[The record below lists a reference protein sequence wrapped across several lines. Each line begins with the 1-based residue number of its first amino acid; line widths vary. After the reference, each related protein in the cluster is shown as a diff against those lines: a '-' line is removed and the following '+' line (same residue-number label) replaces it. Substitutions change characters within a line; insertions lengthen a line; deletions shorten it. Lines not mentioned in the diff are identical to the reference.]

1 MSNTSAFLAMIAA
14 CEGADYNVL
23 YGGGTFAPGPD
34 HPRRSVTAGGYT
46 STAAGR
52 YQILSSTWDAF
63 VRAQGPH
70 AFDEAGQDACAL
82 WLIADRHALE
92 DVQNGLLA
100 SAIDKTCR
108 IWASLPGAPYGQPTR
123 SYAYCEQH
131 YLAAGGVLHAQGD
144 VITVYTTTNMNGPGS
159 GSGGGGAV
167 PETSTTVPKIG
178 TPMPLLVALLP
189 SILQLFAPRAQ
200 AQLQKITGSGPDVVE
215 PFLAQLFG
223 KIQAVTGQADPVQAV
238 AALKNTPALVATVQ
252 ESALDYLD
260 KLAPILDRIDKYDQS
275 AWTAE
280 DAGRN
285 AAATRALAQQD
296 AGPLYGNPTF
306 LLAVF
311 VMALVG
317 FVVGVVLL
325 KGGFSTDMQAFVIGA
340 VVGSALTAVLGFY
353 FGSSR
358 NSSAKDATIA
368 QLANK

>member
-1 MSNTSAFLAMIAA
+1 MIGD
-14 CEGADYNVL
+14 CEGAGYRTL
-23 YGGGTFAPGPD
+23 YGGGQFDPDKTLPD

-52 YQILSSTWDAF
+52 YQILASTWDDF
-63 VRAQGPH
+63 LKSTFPR

-82 WLIADRHALE
+82 WLIERRAALA
-92 DVQNGLLA
+92 DVQSGLLA
-100 SAIDKTCR
+100 SAIQKCGKE
-108 IWASLPGAPYGQPTR
+108 WASLPGSPYGQPTR

-131 YLAAGGVLHAQGD
+131 YLAAGGTLHPDGD
-144 VITVYTTTNMNGPGS
+144 VVQPAAPIEDRS
-159 GSGGGGAV
+159 
-167 PETSTTVPKIG
+167 TSLPTKAPA
-178 TPMPLLVALLP
+178 MPLLLALLP
-189 SILQLFAPRAQ
+189 SVLQLFAPRAQ
-200 AQLQKITGSGPDVVE
+200 AQLQKITGAGPDVVQ
-215 PFLAQLFG
+215 PFLEQLFG
-223 KIQAVTGQADPVQAV
+223 KIAQATGQADPVQGV
-238 AALKNTPALVATVQ
+238 AALQTTPAAVQTVQ

-260 KLAPILDRIDKYDQS
+260 KLGPILDRLNSYDQG

-280 DAGRN
+280 ETSRN
-285 AAATRALAQQD
+285 AAANRALAQQD
-296 AGPLYGNPTF
+296 AGPLRGNPTF